1 MQNFKVNSTIRF
13 RTKEYQLMTSN
24 NGQENRIVCSLFRN
38 GEFINSREIV
48 YDEKDDERLLERI
61 KRFHNQRKLETEQLF
76 QISEKLSEEK
86 NAELQNMLGLIFAKN
101 NMHSEAI
108 REFTSV
114 IDQNP
119 SNSWA
124 YDNLGKALLSLK
136 KFDAALKAFE
146 KAIEI
151 SPDYADLYNNSGLVY
166 LEMGDCRQAAEKFD
180 NAIQLNPYYGE
191 AYFNKALAYI
201 LNQVNRSDY
210 MLSQNYLDEITKY
223 LEKAKLINPSY
234 QNDNYYKGMKL
245 IQENEPQKA
254 FDEMKIARY
263 KGTQFFYR
271 YEKYEYY
278 LKLLFID
285 ETNHFEMIWKY
296 IKFLQELLKKY
307 PSHADIYN
315 DLGLAY
321 CMLRNYVNEKAIT
334 CFKNALEINPE
345 FEKAQRNYKL
355 TNYEMTGSEL
365 FLKAITIRGQNNG
378 KVKDQLK
385 ANLNIEIPFVSSQSE
400 D

>member
-13 RTKEYQLMTSN
+13 RAKEYQLMTSN

-38 GEFINSREIV
+38 GEFINSKEII

-61 KRFHNQRKLETEQLF
+61 KRFHNQRKSETEQLF
-76 QISEKLSEEK
+76 FISEKLKEEK

-136 KFDAALKAFE
+136 RFDAALKAFE
-146 KAIEI
+146 RAIEI
-151 SPDYADLYNNSGLVY
+151 SPDYADLFNNGGLVY
-166 LEMGDCRQAAEKFD
+166 LEMGDCRKAVDKFD
-180 NAIQLNPYYGE
+180 KAIELNPYYGE

-210 MLSQNYLDEITKY
+210 ELSQNYSDEITKY
-223 LEKAKLINPSY
+223 LEKARLINPSY
-234 QNDNYYKGMKL
+234 QNDNYYKGIKL
-245 IQENEPQKA
+245 LKENESQKA

-271 YEKYEYY
+271 YEKFECY

-285 ETNHFEMIWKY
+285 EINHFEMIWKY

-334 CFKNALEINPE
+334 CFKNALDINPE

-355 TNYEMTGSEL
+355 SNYEKTGSEL
-365 FLKAITIRGQNNG
+365 FLKAITMRGQNNG

-385 ANLNIEIPFVSSQSE
+385 TNLNIEIPFVSPHPE